1 MACPLCQGPHELSQ
15 CPRWKVPP
23 MKAAIAIAGV
33 GALLVLC
40 GWPLIR
46 ADAIH
51 PSNGKALLGYTL
63 AYVGVILIF
72 VGAARA
78 AA

>member
-1 MACPLCQGPHELSQ
+1 
-15 CPRWKVPP
+15 
-23 MKAAIAIAGV
+23 MKAALAIAAV

-46 ADAIH
+46 ADALH

-72 VGAARA
+72 VAAARA